1 MQERAISCTLYKF
14 KVEEAKCYTP
24 VSKSIYS
31 AALKAAIVGAMA
43 VCGAVNPVAGQNK
56 RA

>member
-1 MQERAISCTLYKF
+1 MLH
-14 KVEEAKCYTP
+14 P

-31 AALKAAIVGAMA
+31 AVLKAAIVGAVA